1 MTLVCPNQNW
11 FDARAA
17 RLTLVREEAEGGV
30 ELFAYLTLDTAD
42 DDMDVETGRLF
53 VPYGHPLE
61 RAAANINGDDSLLQ
75 RFNDRLL
82 STFPSACACPSEEP
96 CEALGTQDEL
106 RAALSEFVV

>member
-53 VPYGHPLE
+53 CSIWPSPRKGCGEH
-61 RAAANINGDDSLLQ
+61 Q
-75 RFNDRLL
+75 RR
-82 STFPSACACPSEEP
+82 
-96 CEALGTQDEL
+96 
-106 RAALSEFVV
+106 

>member
-1 MTLVCPNQNW
+1 MSFLPTSPSTRRMTTWMWRPV
-11 FDARAA
+11 
-17 RLTLVREEAEGGV
+17 VS
-30 ELFAYLTLDTAD
+30 
-42 DDMDVETGRLF
+42 F